1 MKNSAKS
8 TVKSVAVDTVKII
21 VYPAHL
27 VCQTA
32 ADLLNIGQAKAIN
45 MIDDTPIFQS
55 MHDQLTWTQNQQ
67 AYVVGKGM
75 EIRERI
81 LAQRESNR
89 QQDIAKH
96 QARIDKL
103 SGVEHMDLPVANQ
116 MKKDLEKLADVVIAP
131 TVAVPAPPVEAPFV
145 PINKRGAKADD
156 SALPTMT
163 PVQAFEPAVV

>member
-1 MKNSAKS
+1 MKNSATS

-55 MHDQLTWTQNQQ
+55 MHDQSTWTQNQQ
-67 AYVVGKGM
+67 AYVVGKAM
-75 EIRERI
+75 AVRERI

-89 QQDIAKH
+89 QQDIAKY

-103 SGVEHMDLPVANQ
+103 NGVEHMDLPVANQ
-116 MKKDLEKLADVVIAP
+116 MKNHLEKLADVVIAP

-145 PINKRGAKADD
+145 PINKRPKKADT

-163 PVQAFEPAVV
+163 PVQAFEPAV

>member
-1 MKNSAKS
+1 MKNSAKT

-45 MIDDTPIFQS
+45 LIDDTPVFQS
-55 MHDQLTWTQNQQ
+55 MHDQATWTQNQQ

-75 EIRERI
+75 AIRERI

-103 SGVEHMDLPVANQ
+103 NGVEHIDTTEPI
-116 MKKDLEKLADVVIAP
+116 VVSTEPKAVTTEPI
-131 TVAVPAPPVEAPFV
+131 VVPAPPIEAPFV
-145 PINKRGAKADD
+145 PINKRPKKADT

-163 PVQAFEPAVV
+163 PVQAFEPAV